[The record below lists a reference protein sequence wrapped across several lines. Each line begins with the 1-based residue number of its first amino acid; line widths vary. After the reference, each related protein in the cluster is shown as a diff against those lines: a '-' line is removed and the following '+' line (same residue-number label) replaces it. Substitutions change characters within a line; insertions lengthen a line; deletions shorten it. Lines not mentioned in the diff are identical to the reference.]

1 MQAVGRGAGWGWGRV
16 LGVVPRRRI
25 PRMALSLL
33 RVGGIL
39 EGRPGG

>member
-1 MQAVGRGAGWGWGRV
+1 MQTKGRGAGGGGGRV
-16 LGVVPRRRI
+16 LGVVPRRI